1 MPPRVI
7 FPALGVIAVLGFAVG
22 LAVGLW
28 YVGTLVAAA
37 GWALFALYYRRRALR
52 RMRG

>member
-7 FPALGVIAVLGFAVG
+7 FPALAVITLVGFAVG
-22 LAVGLW
+22 IAVGAW
-28 YVGTLVAAA
+28 YVGTLVAVA
-37 GWALFALYYRRRALR
+37 GWALFALVYRRRELR